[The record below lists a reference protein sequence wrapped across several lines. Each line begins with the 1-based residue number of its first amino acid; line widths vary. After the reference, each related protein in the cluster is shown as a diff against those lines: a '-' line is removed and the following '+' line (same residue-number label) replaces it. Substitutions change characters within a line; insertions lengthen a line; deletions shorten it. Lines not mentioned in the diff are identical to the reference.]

1 MVAVHT
7 EGVKICGVN
16 PFRGQ
21 ITLQCVH
28 TLLQDRAFTMADPL
42 YLSLWFPN
50 LELDELLPRMLA
62 VMQQFPFS
70 PQQPG
75 ISYISLHPVSWSEA
89 TVLEQRFNPGV
100 LPEQAILIASDLLHE
115 DYGYLFEAAWDLW
128 VPSTDS
134 KLWTLRPSQV
144 KFIAHGPE
152 FDERVYEQEGH
163 VEIDFGLD
171 SPFLQEEVKLTAE
184 AENKIRENVQ
194 KLIDFTALVE
204 KNSGASARLLW
215 SESEENLA
223 QKLISRLQKV
233 Q

>member
-1 MVAVHT
+1 
-7 EGVKICGVN
+7 
-16 PFRGQ
+16 
-21 ITLQCVH
+21 
-28 TLLQDRAFTMADPL
+28 MADPL

-70 PQQPG
+70 AQQPG
-75 ISYISLHPVSWSEA
+75 ITYVSFHPVSWSEA

-100 LPEQAILIASDLLHE
+100 PPEQTILIASDLLHE

-128 VPSTDS
+128 LPSPDT
-134 KLWTLRPSQV
+134 KQWTLQPSQV

-152 FDERVYEQEGH
+152 FDEQSYEQEGH

-171 SPFLQEEVKLTAE
+171 APFLQEEVKLTSE
-184 AENKIRENVQ
+184 TEEKIRNNVQ
-194 KLIDFTALVE
+194 KLIDFTSKVE